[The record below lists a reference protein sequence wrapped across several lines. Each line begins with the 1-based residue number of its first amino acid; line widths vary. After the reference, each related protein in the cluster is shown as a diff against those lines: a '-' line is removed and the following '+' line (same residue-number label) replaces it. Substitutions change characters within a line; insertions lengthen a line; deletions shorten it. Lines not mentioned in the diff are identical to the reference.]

1 MQYAS
6 RIPQY
11 PNRTVAPAR
20 GRAVSASIFGGAVYD
35 SDPGIAERSISPV
48 IVPPGQAGPAPI
60 MVVGQVAADTPP
72 ISSDPRV
79 PIDFARSILAPRSE
93 QGTVFTGDKHF
104 YGPYGSSIFGGG
116 ISGVGDASMDA
127 MAAGRA
133 AMLRKRAA
141 ASNTLPGAPR
151 TRRVGGRFV
160 QAAHGLGGVAPP
172 AAAAAA
178 VLKAAAAAA
187 RLAAPLGYGA
197 SRAAAVHAARSTA
210 ASFVAAGQGAR
221 ATEAAFRSPQGRAAA
236 GRAAAAH
243 AAAMSGLGGFMGFGA
258 FAGSATLQMGATG
271 QAVTDLQTAL
281 KNLGTV
287 VNVSGTFD
295 ANTKIGV
302 NWLKQKAAIARG
314 LQPVLDGV
322 MGPDEWVVLD
332 ALVAKAPIPGNIGK
346 ITTPQSPGAAAA
358 MVSGAANA
366 AAAGA
371 AAGAAAAAARAGLS
385 PAEINAAAQKAG
397 ANESVRQAAI
407 QTKGIQDQVSAAI
420 AAMNAVQTDPNIAD
434 PNAPDIAHAAVAKA
448 LVETPSKT
456 PLLVAALLGVAV
468 IGGVLYMKSR
478 KHGASAP
485 AAAK

>member
-1 MQYAS
+1 MQYANRMS
-6 RIPQY
+6 QY
-11 PNRTVAPAR
+11 PNRTVRPQRAH
-20 GRAVSASIFGGAVYD
+20 AVSASIFGGAVYD
-35 SDPGIAERSISPV
+35 SDPGIAERAITPV
-48 IVPPGQAGPAPI
+48 IVQPGQAVMAPI
-60 MVVGQVAADTPP
+60 VVGQAASAAPP
-72 ISSDPRV
+72 ISADPRV
-79 PIDFARSILAPRSE
+79 SIDFAQSILAPRSE

-116 ISGVGDASMDA
+116 ISGVGDAAMDA

-141 ASNTLPGAPR
+141 ATTTLPGAPR

-160 QAAHGLGGVAPP
+160 QAAHGFGAFAPP
-172 AAAAAA
+172 QAAAAQ

-187 RLAAPLGYGA
+187 RLAAPLGPQA
-197 SRAAAVHAARSTA
+197 ARAAAIQAARATA
-210 ASFVAAGQGAR
+210 GNFVAAGRGAV
-221 ATEAAFRSPQGRAAA
+221 ATEAAFRSPAGRAAA
-236 GRAAAAH
+236 GRAAATH
-243 AAAMSGLGGFMGFGA
+243 AAAMSGFGGFMGFGA
-258 FAGSATLQMGATG
+258 FAGGATLQMGATG

-281 KNLGTV
+281 KNLGTIV
-287 VNVSGTFD
+287 QVTGTFD

-314 LQPVLDGV
+314 VTPVLDGV
-322 MGPDEWVVLD
+322 MGADEWVVLD

-366 AAAGA
+366 AAGGA

-385 PAEINAAAQKAG
+385 PAEINAAAQTAG

-407 QTKGIQDQVSAAI
+407 QSKGIQDQVAA
-420 AAMNAVQTDPNIAD
+420 ALKAMAAVQNDPNIAD
-434 PNAPDIAHAAVAKA
+434 PNAPDYGHDATAKA

-456 PLLVAALLGVAV
+456 PLVVAALLGVAV

-478 KHGASAP
+478 KRGASAP